1 MKKTL
6 TIFFALFLVGKVLA
20 QWSCP
25 SKIGGSLKPLWSDS
39 PIRWATEVE
48 TAGGILGERALFNG
62 MWFGALE
69 ADLTFLNLYAEGGV
83 KYWSLWENDA
93 QFEKFRPGMRE
104 LYVEPAF
111 KNLDVRIG
119 LQSLQ
124 FDDAFI
130 FNERAMAVSLDK
142 NWQGFTFEGALGTVS
157 KQFARNGSFC
167 SNCFM
172 YDIVQNRPK
181 GYLGSKPF
189 DEKFAALVVT
199 FRPEG
204 YKKSKNK
211 PVQSAVSADEFSEFD
226 AFEPIA
232 GGDEKKALVSMDA
245 AGLILYSEF
254 GQHYANPL
262 FVAGF
267 YETINLPL
275 NLKFKGEYLYQHF
288 GSTQGIVA
296 VNSIDGSY
304 KSNLGF
310 TDINGSY
317 YYFYKLSDQA
327 APMLS
332 YTNLFLGEVLRLDAV
347 EMPLASVYVKHRF
360 KNKGMSLKLQYAT
373 ETKRDAMR
381 EVDLQLNKNFG
392 HLLHVI
398 VTGGWMHGGEINDNT
413 MLGRVELRFTF

>member
-6 TIFFALFLVGKVLA
+6 TIFFALFLVGEVLA

-25 SKIGGSLKPLWSDS
+25 SKIGGNLKPLWSDS
-39 PIRWATEVE
+39 PIRWATEIE
-48 TAGGILGERALFNG
+48 TGGGVLGERALFNG

-69 ADLTFLNLYAEGGV
+69 YDFGVMNLYAEGGV
-83 KYWSLWENDA
+83 KYWSLWENDI
-93 QFEKFRPGMRE
+93 QLSKFRPGMRE

-130 FNERAMAVSLDK
+130 FNERAMAVSFDK
-142 NWQGFTFEGALGTVS
+142 KIQGFTFEGALGTVS
-157 KQFARNGSFC
+157 KQFARNGTFC
-167 SNCFM
+167 SKCFQ
-172 YDIVQNRPK
+172 YDIVMDKPQSF
-181 GYLGSKPF
+181 LGSKPF
-189 DEKFAALVVT
+189 DEKFAAMVVT
-199 FRPEG
+199 FRPG
-204 YKKSKNK
+204 DYKKRKGITTQPNASG
-211 PVQSAVSADEFSEFD
+211 DEFEEFD
-226 AFEPIA
+226 AFEPVVEA
-232 GGDEKKALVSMDA
+232 EEKKSRISVDA
-245 AGLILYSEF
+245 AGLVLYSEF

-267 YETINLPL
+267 YESINLPL
-275 NLKFKGEYLYQHF
+275 NLKFKGEYLFQHF

-304 KSNLGF
+304 KSKFGF

-332 YTNLFLGEVLRLDAV
+332 YTNLFLGEVLRLDVV
-347 EMPLASVYVKHRF
+347 EMPLASFYIKHRF

-373 ETKRDAMR
+373 EIKRDAMR
-381 EVDLQLNKNFG
+381 EIDLQWNKNIG

-398 VTGGWMHGGEINDNT
+398 VTGGWMHGGAVSDNT
-413 MLGRVELRFTF
+413 LLGRVELRVTF